1 MVDDLCRHTLTADEE
16 RLSSR
21 PYLYTA
27 AAVLMTMADLF
38 HNVWV
43 TMAATLLILAALMVW
58 LYELRR
64 PVVRITAPGS
74 FSF

>member
-1 MVDDLCRHTLTADEE
+1 MLSILYWISATLPSNIFVLLVVDDLCRHTLTADEE

-38 HNVWV
+38 HNV
-43 TMAATLLILAALMVW
+43 
-58 LYELRR
+58 
-64 PVVRITAPGS
+64 
-74 FSF
+74 